1 MRLRVVHDVTAVVY
15 TVVTTIVAAYTAL
28 AITLYRR
35 ERRRPSE
42 RDRLIHEA
50 HARAEEAR
58 DWDSIAIA
66 WNLPPYTGPEPAA
79 ALERLRQDIND
90 QQKGEL

>member
-1 MRLRVVHDVTAVVY
+1 MSTVVY
-15 TVVTTIVAAYTAL
+15 VVVSVIVAAYIAL
-28 AITLYRR
+28 AVALYRR
-35 ERRRPSE
+35 DRRRPSE
-42 RDRLIHEA
+42 RDRLIREA
-50 HARAEEAR
+50 HQRAAEAR

-66 WNLPPYTGPEPAA
+66 WNLPPYIGPEPAA